1 MQCKINMKFQICFNP
16 TIKIFT
22 PARILSHCKPPEKLK
37 RKHNLLQSRIV
48 LQAARGDNKL
58 YPFGIMVLKNK
69 FQLLWHLKLSQ
80 IHNQPSSKLDATTM
94 PKRSLLQAVQDSV
107 AFMLAPNAGIV
118 AGWRQRR
125 TTVQYT
131 LVHFVQFLS
140 GLVRSATFYFSIA
153 LNLIWFKHCSYVKS

>member
-1 MQCKINMKFQICFNP
+1 
-16 TIKIFT
+16 
-22 PARILSHCKPPEKLK
+22 
-37 RKHNLLQSRIV
+37 
-48 LQAARGDNKL
+48 
-58 YPFGIMVLKNK
+58 
-69 FQLLWHLKLSQ
+69 
-80 IHNQPSSKLDATTM
+80 M

-153 LNLIWFKHCSYVKS
+153 LNLIWFKHCSYVKSWKKRKNTRWTKIGQHAAMCSVVVCSANCSRLLQINAKGEDAIAKLRLQVQVFCTRRDVSFLSTRHHLVWEKTKVS